1 MNIILFD
8 SQRER
13 FSPLSFTRPV
23 SFFRFGILT
32 IKQKWEYFYKNVSVK
47 TEDYL
52 QEKFLLH
59 QKDDNLWI
67 DSSVLPSSDLIIE
80 LNSLREGEGLICDNI
95 VLAFRSKGFSSEKIN
110 FIKSN
115 ASVNKLNSLVE
126 IFNKNEEQLINDFK
140 LITKNRKSALIDD
153 SNTIIGKNIFI
164 EKGAKVSC
172 SVLNSKLGP
181 IYIAK
186 DAEVMEGSLVRG
198 PFSLGENSTLK
209 MGAKIYGST
218 SIGPFCKVGGEI
230 NNSVFFGYSSKA
242 HDGFLGNSIIGE
254 WCNIGADSNNSNLKN
269 NYEEV
274 KLWSYENERF
284 DKTGLQFCGLVMGDH
299 SKCGINTM
307 FNTGTIVGVGVNI
320 FGSGFP
326 RNFIPSFNW
335 GGASGFS
342 IHKKHKFF
350 ETVEKVMSRRA
361 LIFDSVEQNL
371 LNNVYDMTKRYRN
384 EK

>member
-67 DSSVLPSSDLIIE
+67 DSSVLPSLDLIIE
-80 LNSLREGEGLICDNI
+80 LNNLREGEGLICDNI

-115 ASVNKLNSLVE
+115 ASANKLNSLVE
-126 IFNKNEEQLINDFK
+126 VFNKNEEQLINDFK

-307 FNTGTIVGVGVNI
+307 FNTGTIIGVGVNI

>member
-80 LNSLREGEGLICDNI
+80 LNNLREGEGLICDNI

-140 LITKNRKSALIDD
+140 LITENRKSALIDD